1 MHILTYLAFMVMV
14 GGSHP
19 IPIPQAPGETT
30 SLPGLAGL
38 LQPSG
43 NQQDQQNTFAQLMQQ
58 MIQQQA
64 AGQDQDNLNVQQ
76 QPQVTIEDIVEED
89 ITPTIV
95 IEETIIEDAS
105 VPEQIA
111 QQIVIQDGTITH
123 LGAGPY
129 NGFLQSPHATG
140 VPAFITAIKEDGSLI
155 SRTVVPMPVLPSA
168 SIVPIANPA

>member
-1 MHILTYLAFMVMV
+1 MGT
-14 GGSHP
+14 
-19 IPIPQAPGETT
+19 PIPQAPGEKT

-38 LQPSG
+38 LQPSD
-43 NQQDQQNTFAQLMQQ
+43 NQQDQASTFAQLMQQ

-64 AGQDQDNLNVQQ
+64 GQEQDNLNVQQ
-76 QPQVTIEDIVEED
+76 QPQVTIEDIIEED

-155 SRTVVPMPVLPSA
+155 SRTVVPMPVLPTA
-168 SIVPIANPA
+168 SIIPIANPA